1 MYKNSKIVFDLK
13 KNFYT
18 KNFKNV
24 TKSNFFLVKIKKV
37 HIPKINKNI
46 TMESSYIKIDFKVK
60 YNLSKR
66 FV

>member
-24 TKSNFFLVKIKKV
+24 IQQNLIFFSSKSKKF
-37 HIPKINKNI
+37 
-46 TMESSYIKIDFKVK
+46 TYLRSIKILQWSQVILK
-60 YNLSKR
+60 LISK
-66 FV
+66 